1 MVLACCFVLGK
12 PFIPKQVTASDRN
25 KLGFKYSV
33 RSYMNK
39 EWGTG
44 GKSQEKARVTTP
56 DNQIS
61 AVPEEDYLF
70 SESIDDLESFGQDST
85 KVSKE
90 SKVAKNKEAI
100 APKEDDLFGE
110 NIDDLESFGQE
121 SIKVTK
127 ESKVAREESNNKEPT
142 VPKESIP
149 KDDLFGENID
159 DLESFGQESTKESKV
174 VSEEFNI
181 KEPNVPKE
189 SITQVD
195 GTLSSLSFTDLELQN
210 VSLVDVMSDPGN
222 IVFDPSSVDIDESL
236 LAQLDG
242 ADTSDEDDE
251 LMIDLG
257 DNDKS
262 KDKSTDETIDR
273 RRSSRL
279 RSQNTSQVVKATV
292 TRSRTRSGH
301 VSTDN
306 IENPSA
312 MGKAATSKAT
322 AAKEGIRGEEDH
334 SNQATQEYEEN
345 VKNDSSPEVKHDVK
359 SSSELIKP
367 SEVITSLTG
376 NAKAPVKQKIVETR
390 PQQEAIPPPSS
401 IFSEPLP
408 ASKEIDILDSLLL
421 GQSAL
426 HGKQQL
432 NRDKKKK
439 SEYKGEDIRIGA
451 PVVGNIDEYLPP
463 FPGYNYSYSLWN
475 LANAEKKSNFRLL
488 IRSKVCILE
497 VQLLY
502 N

>member
-159 DLESFGQESTKESKV
+159 DLESFGQKSTKVTKDFKVVGEEST
-174 VSEEFNI
+174 
-181 KEPNVPKE
+181 VPKE

-210 VSLVDVMSDPGN
+210 VSLVDVMSDPGI

-322 AAKEGIRGEEDH
+322 AAKDEIKEQENH
-334 SNQATQEYEEN
+334 SNKTAQDYDEN
-345 VKNDSSPEVKHDVK
+345 ESSHEIKDDDRSSPP
-359 SSSELIKP
+359 ELIKP
-367 SEVITSLTG
+367 TEVTTSVTG
-376 NAKAPVKQKIVETR
+376 NAKVPVKQKIVETR